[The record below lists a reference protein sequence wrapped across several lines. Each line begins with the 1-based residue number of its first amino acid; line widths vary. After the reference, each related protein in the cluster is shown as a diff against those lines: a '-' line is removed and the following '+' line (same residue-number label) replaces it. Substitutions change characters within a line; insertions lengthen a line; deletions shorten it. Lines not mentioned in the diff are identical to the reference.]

1 MKINKYLKELG
12 LDWYDMPGIYDEKLN
27 DIDSLCDKAA
37 ADPRNEEDEEG
48 FCGYEFFSL
57 DYTLSLFIYS
67 KLCYFRE
74 YIADIGTPG
83 CLCTYSHSSFTPEER
98 EYHSKVAHNKWLS
111 IVDKMILAFKL
122 KITGVREGFEGV
134 DNAAIREGM
143 YLFAEYYDCL
153 WY

>member
-27 DIDSLCDKAA
+27 DVDSLCDKAA

-48 FCGYEFFSL
+48 FCSYEFFSL

-67 KLCYFRE
+67 RLCYYRE
-74 YIADIGTPG
+74 YIADICTPG
-83 CLCTYSHSSFTPEER
+83 CLCTYPNSYYTLEER
-98 EYHSKVAHNKWLS
+98 EYYSKVAHNKWLS

-122 KITGVREGFEGV
+122 KITGIREGFEGV
-134 DNAAIREGM
+134 DRAAVQEGM
-143 YLFAEYYDCL
+143 HLFAEYYDCL